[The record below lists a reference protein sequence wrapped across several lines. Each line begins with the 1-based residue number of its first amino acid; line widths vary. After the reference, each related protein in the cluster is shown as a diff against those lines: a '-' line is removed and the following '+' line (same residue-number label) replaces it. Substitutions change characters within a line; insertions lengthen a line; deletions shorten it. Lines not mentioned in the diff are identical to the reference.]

1 MIQGDNDMYYS
12 KKIMQ
17 SNEAIDHIK
26 ETVDKHYYFEP
37 IKIIYSSQGVTIAN
51 APSKDQTRIIMAI
64 VDDHNV
70 TIEISQMV
78 PNPDLFDGKRMM
90 VSFDK
95 FDRSDFVGYDVS
107 QIIDVLQKRLSYE
120 AILLHDRFIKSYNT
134 QGE

>member
-1 MIQGDNDMYYS
+1 MYYS